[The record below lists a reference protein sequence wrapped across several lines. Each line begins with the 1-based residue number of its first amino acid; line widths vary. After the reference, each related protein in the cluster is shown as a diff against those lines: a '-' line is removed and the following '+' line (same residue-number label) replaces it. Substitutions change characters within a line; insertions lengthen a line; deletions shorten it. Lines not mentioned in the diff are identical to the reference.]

1 MKQFFLTILLAV
13 ITLPAFSAVTITGRV
28 IDAATKQPIEFVT
41 VAVINPAN
49 KKTVSG
55 TLTNEAGVFN
65 ISNIKSGDY
74 ELRVSFVGYER
85 YSAPLKVK
93 DTEIRLGDISLKE
106 DAKMLK
112 EVQVIGQG
120 TQMRFDI
127 DKKVFSVDQ
136 NIAAA
141 GGSATD
147 VLENIPAIE
156 VDNDG
161 NISLRNNESVEIWI
175 NGKPSGL
182 TADNRAQIL
191 QQMPAENLESIE
203 VMTNPSA
210 KFNPEG
216 TAGIINLVMK
226 KNRKAGYYGSLSAGT
241 TIERGKP
248 GYNLGASINYNVKR
262 FDMYANI
269 GYRNMNSQGR
279 GFTDRLNY
287 YKGDTTQLIQNSTNG
302 FSMSGTFFRAGIDYH
317 INDKNTIGIGGM
329 GHLGTPT
336 MNTETSYLLRE
347 KPSNNILRNYS
358 RVNKGSHEHKG
369 YNFNLYHKIDF
380 NSKGSNLM
388 TNLIYSRHKN
398 LSTQNYVQTDSL
410 VPANKQDIDQIANGN
425 SHGFE
430 AKSDFTWKFTENNRL
445 ELGWSSRWNERL
457 SEATANR
464 YTYDDDSLRIKT
476 PIDAYYNKFDYSE
489 QIHALYGTYG
499 MRINNFSAQAGLRG
513 EYFLSE
519 STTTPAPSLDSKQP
533 IKNQYFQLFPSVYLS
548 YSLPKNQEIQLNY
561 TRRIDRPRGRMI
573 NSFRDYSDS
582 TNISYGNPSLR
593 PEITSAFELNYIKT
607 WDNHTFSSSLFYR
620 FNDDDIER
628 VSLVRDGQM
637 ESTFMNLTKEHDF
650 GVELI
655 SRNKLFKIL
664 NLTSTL
670 NMYYNRLNGST
681 YIDPFCDSIRFELPE
696 LKNFSW
702 DVRVMANVMFSP
714 TFSGQ
719 VTGNYRSAQLLAQG
733 ERQARYTMDAGL
745 RKTFFDRKLS
755 VNFNVRD
762 IFNTRGFRGT
772 TWGEGFY
779 QYSDMQRRGRM
790 FGLTLTYNFGNMKP
804 KKIDRPTPASEGM
817 DTGSDM
823 DMD

>member
-1 MKQFFLTILLAV
+1 MKQ
-13 ITLPAFSAVTITGRV
+13 ITLTFLLSIFTLSLFSAVTVTGRV
-28 IDAATKQPIEFVT
+28 IDATTGLPVEFVT

-49 KKTVSG
+49 KKTIG
-55 TLTNEAGVFN
+55 GALTNEAGIFN
-65 ISNIKSGDY
+65 ISNIKSGTY
-74 ELRVSFVGYER
+74 ELHVSFVGYEP
-85 YSAPLKVK
+85 YSAPLAVQNE
-93 DTEIRLGDISLKE
+93 EINLENILLKE
-106 DAKMLK
+106 SSKELK

-210 KFNPEG
+210 KFDPEG

-226 KNRKAGYYGSLSAGT
+226 KNRKAGYYGSISAGT
-241 TIERGKP
+241 MIERGKP
-248 GYNLGASINYNVKR
+248 GYNFGASINYNVGR

-269 GYRNMNSQGR
+269 GYRNMNSTGR
-279 GFTDRLNY
+279 GFIDRLNY
-287 YKGDTTQLIQNSTNG
+287 NEGDTTQLIQNSTNAFNMG
-302 FSMSGTFFRAGIDYH
+302 GTFFRAGIDYR

-329 GHLGTPT
+329 GHFGKPF
-336 MNTETSYLLRE
+336 MESETDYLLTR
-347 KPSNNILRNYS
+347 KVTNTVLRDYS
-358 RVNKGSHEHKG
+358 RVNKGLNEHKG
-369 YNFNLYHKIDF
+369 GNFNVYHKVDLDK
-380 NSKGSNLM
+380 NGSNLM
-388 TNLIYSRHKN
+388 TNLIYSRHVNSSDQHYQQEDKLIPEN
-398 LSTQNYVQTDSL
+398 RQDRNQTTD
-410 VPANKQDIDQIANGN
+410 GN
-425 SHGFE
+425 SRNLE

-457 SEATANR
+457 NEATAF
-464 YTYDDDSLRIKT
+464 DFVKKAA
-476 PIDAYYNKFDYSE
+476 IDAYYNKFDYSE
-489 QIHALYGTYG
+489 QIHALYATYG
-499 MRINNFSAQAGLRG
+499 LRINNFSAQAGLRG
-513 EYFLSE
+513 EYFSSR
-519 STTTPAPSLDSKQP
+519 STTTPAPTEDVKQP
-533 IKNQYFQLFPSVYLS
+533 IENKYFQPFPTIYLS
-548 YSLPKNQEIQLNY
+548 YSLPENQEVQLNY
-561 TRRIDRPRGRMI
+561 TRRINRPRGRMI

-593 PEITSAFELNYIKT
+593 PEITSAFELNYIKS

-628 VSLVRDGQM
+628 VSLVKKGQL
-637 ESTFMNLTKEHDF
+637 ESTYMNLTKEHDL
-650 GVELI
+650 GIELI
-655 SRNKLFKIL
+655 ARNRLFKIL

-670 NMYYNRLNGST
+670 NMYYNRQDGSV
-681 YIDPFCDSIRFELPE
+681 YENALYPDVRFELPE
-696 LKNFSW
+696 LESFSW
-702 DVRVMANVMFSP
+702 GVRIMGNMMFSS

-719 VTGNYRSAQLLAQG
+719 ITGSYRSSELLAQG
-733 ERQARYTMDAGL
+733 ERQARYSVDAGL
-745 RKTFFDRKLS
+745 RKTFFNRKLNL
-755 VNFNVRD
+755 NFNIRD
-762 IFNTRGFRGT
+762 IFNTRGFKGT

-779 QYSDMQRRGRM
+779 QRSDMQRRGRM
-790 FGLTLTYNFGNMKP
+790 FGLTLTYNFGNMRP
-804 KKIDRPTPASEGM
+804 KKVEQPASSESLDEMNG
-817 DTGSDM
+817 DM
-823 DMD
+823 DME

>member
-1 MKQFFLTILLAV
+1 MKKQIVLFLLTILS
-13 ITLPAFSAVTITGRV
+13 LPIFAAVTVTGRV
-28 IDAATKQPIEFVT
+28 VDASTQQPIEFVT
-41 VAVINPAN
+41 VSIVNPTS
-49 KKTVSG
+49 KKTVG
-55 TLTNEAGVFN
+55 GALTNETGVFN
-65 ISNIKSGDY
+65 ISNINNGTY
-74 ELRVSFVGYER
+74 ELRISFVGYEP
-85 YSAPLKVK
+85 YFSELKVNNM
-93 DTEIRLGDISLKE
+93 EITLGNILLKE
-106 DAKMLK
+106 NTKELK

-161 NISLRNNESVEIWI
+161 NVSLRNNESVEIWI

-241 TIERGKP
+241 MIERGKP
-248 GYNLGASINYNVKR
+248 GYNLGASINYNVGR

-269 GYRNMNSQGR
+269 GYRSMNSQGT

-287 YKGDTTQLIQNSTNG
+287 NNGDTTQLLQNSKNG
-302 FSMSGTFFRAGIDYH
+302 FTMGGTFFRAGVDYH
-317 INDKNTIGIGGM
+317 IDNKNTIGIGGM
-329 GHLGTPT
+329 GHMGTPT
-336 MNTETSYLLRE
+336 MDTETSYLLKHRAT
-347 KPSNNILRNYS
+347 NTDLRDYY
-358 RVNKGSHEHKG
+358 RINKGSHEHKG
-369 YNFNLYHKIDF
+369 SNFNIYHKIDF
-380 NSKGSNLM
+380 DKNGSNLM
-388 TNLIYSRHKN
+388 TNFIYSQHTN
-398 LSTQNYVQTDSL
+398 LSMQRYQQEDKLIPSNR
-410 VPANKQDIDQIANGN
+410 QDRDQIADEN
-425 SHGFE
+425 SSGFE
-430 AKSDFTWKFTENNRL
+430 AKSDFTWKFTDNNRL

-457 SEATANR
+457 SEATAFDFLLN
-464 YTYDDDSLRIKT
+464 S
-476 PIDAYYNKFDYSE
+476 PINAYYNKFDYDE

-499 MRINNFSAQAGLRG
+499 TRINNFSAQAGLRG
-513 EYFLSE
+513 EYFLSH
-519 STTTPAPSLDSKQP
+519 STTTPAPSPDSKQP
-533 IKNQYFQLFPSVYLS
+533 IENKYFQLFPSVYLA

-582 TNISYGNPSLR
+582 TNISYGNPALR

-607 WDNHTFSSSLFYR
+607 WDNHTLSSSLFYR

-628 VSLVRDGQM
+628 VSLVRNGQM
-637 ESTFMNLTKEHDF
+637 ESTYMNLTKEHDF
-650 GVELI
+650 GMELI
-655 SRNKLFKIL
+655 SRNKLFRIL

-670 NMYYNRLNGST
+670 NMYYNRLKGST
-681 YIDPFCDSIRFELPE
+681 YQDPFRDDVKFELPE
-696 LKNFSW
+696 LESFSW
-702 DVRVMANVMFSP
+702 DARVMANMMFSP

-719 VTGNYRSAQLLAQG
+719 VTGNYRSSELLAQG
-733 ERQARYTMDAGL
+733 ERYARYSVDAGL

-755 VNFNVRD
+755 LNLNVRD
-762 IFNTRGFRGT
+762 IFNTRGFKGT

-779 QYSDMQRRGRM
+779 QYSENQRRGRM
-790 FGLTLTYNFGNMKP
+790 FGLTLTYNFGNMRP
-804 KKIDRPTPASEGM
+804 KKIERPTSSEGM
-817 DTGSDM
+817 DDGSDM
-823 DMD
+823 DME